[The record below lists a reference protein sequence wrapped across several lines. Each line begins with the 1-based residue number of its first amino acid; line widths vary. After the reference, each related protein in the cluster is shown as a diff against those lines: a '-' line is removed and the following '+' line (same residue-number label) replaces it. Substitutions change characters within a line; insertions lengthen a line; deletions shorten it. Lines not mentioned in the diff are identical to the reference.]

1 MTHTAALL
9 TLLRRAYGSST
20 DPGCARLWANIM
32 TGDQK
37 VAQQVRD
44 RDIENNPNCLCAD
57 EIRRWRAWRRQQ
69 VEKKE

>member
-1 MTHTAALL
+1 
-9 TLLRRAYGSST
+9 
-20 DPGCARLWANIM
+20 M